1 MWEGQVTWQISQ
13 DETQEA
19 LASCFSSS
27 QVHPPSTT
35 CQVALTL
42 PCSEKELGEINISSQ
57 TTEKYL
63 KREKSFPAKQ
73 EEQEEGKFAQSW
85 LHSAGRGKGTAGNFA
100 FLPICFAFARRGR
113 AHQGQGAHRSGN
125 HPWILSVMAQES
137 ASPYRSLDH
146 LSPIQSC

>member
-1 MWEGQVTWQISQ
+1 MWEGQATWQISQ
-13 DETQEA
+13 DETQGST
-19 LASCFSSS
+19 ASCFSFS

-42 PCSEKELGEINISSQ
+42 PCSEKEPGEINISSQ

-113 AHQGQGAHRSGN
+113 VHQDQG
-125 HPWILSVMAQES
+125 PQEQES
-137 ASPYRSLDH
+137 SMDPICHSSGVSFT
-146 LSPIQSC
+146 LS